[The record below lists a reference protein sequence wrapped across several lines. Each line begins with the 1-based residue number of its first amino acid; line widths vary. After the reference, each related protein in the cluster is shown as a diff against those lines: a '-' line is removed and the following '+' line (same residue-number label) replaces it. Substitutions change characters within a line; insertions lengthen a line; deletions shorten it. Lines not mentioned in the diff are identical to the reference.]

1 MADIREFPP
10 APEGTPVSN
19 FVHLHV
25 HSDYSLL
32 DGCAKLDSL
41 IARAKELNMPALA
54 LTDHGNMFGVLNFEH
69 ICHKNGINPIVGCE
83 FYCTEDH
90 TKKQNTRYGKHNY
103 HLILL
108 CENET
113 GYKNMCWLNSK
124 SFCDEGSLYYGKP
137 RIDFE
142 MLKQYHEGIICLS
155 ACVAGELPQAVINGN
170 MEDAEEV
177 ALRYKELF
185 GPDHYYIE
193 IQNHGLPEEKI
204 AAEGMIKIA
213 RKLDIP
219 LVVTNDIHYIN
230 KDDAEAQLALNCIGR
245 KNLLDDPQSAEKSMG
260 GADKISEWYF
270 KTEEEMRLLF
280 PDIPEAYEN
289 TIKIANMCNLTIHQ
303 YTTPEL
309 KDCLPRFELPKEFQ
323 THEDYSKNQD
333 DYVRYI
339 VEKGLKERY
348 PEITPEIRERAEHEL
363 GIIFKM
369 GFSGYFLIVW
379 EFINWAKS
387 TWDNVNNKPKP
398 YIPIGPGRG
407 SGAGSLVAYS
417 MGITDIDPF
426 RFNLIFERFLNPER
440 VSMPDFDVDM
450 DFDYRQDIIQH
461 TRDLYGNP
469 QVGHIVTFG
478 TLKPK
483 NCLADVGRILDI
495 PLNIVA
501 KVKACIPDS
510 PKAKLKNA
518 FEEPNEKFPDGGKLI
533 PVSKDPMGTIGLQPQ
548 VFERWINLCK
558 KLEGMNRNTGLHAS
572 GMVIGLTELPD
583 WAPVF
588 KDAKTGEV
596 AVQYTMDIIEP
607 CGLVKFDYLGLKTLS
622 LIRYAE
628 DIINRHK
635 KPEEPVFVTANVS
648 ETDSETFDLFD
659 RGDSVAVFQFES
671 PGMQK
676 ILRQVKP
683 RCIEELVAL
692 NALYRPGPMDYIPQY
707 IDGKWKPETIHYPDP
722 CLEGLLKETYGVMV
736 YQEQVMLVSQKIA
749 GFSLGASDELR
760 RAMGKKK
767 PDVLMKKKNDFIE
780 GALKQGFTE
789 KHADDIF
796 EIMIPF
802 AGYGFNKSH
811 AAAYTVLAY
820 RTGWLKCHYPAAFMA
835 ANLTNE
841 LTSTDGVPQYIEE
854 SKRMGLTVVPPDINE
869 SYSEFDAVGDRIIF
883 AFRGMKGM
891 GKEAADAIVNERN
904 KNGPYKSFMDFLE
917 RCIPLQETSTD
928 SETGK
933 VTKKSLLNSKSV
945 EVCIKTGAFDK
956 LGQNRPTL
964 LLNME
969 EAIKY
974 VNDKNNGTDNG
985 QGDLFGDTDEKV
997 YADFQFKEV
1006 PDLPTMEKLNLE
1018 MEVIGCYV
1026 SGHPLDDYK
1035 DVIKKCVTLTSTDM
1049 VRASQEAAI
1058 EKASLQANG
1067 ANSWAA
1073 RNTGKIHTVLG
1084 FLHDLHIIR
1093 TKKGTGPEMAFA
1105 KLQDYSGEI
1114 ELTFFPSVWNDKVD
1128 KNSGQITKEGLYRK
1142 IKDQTITAFKG
1153 KVEAKENFEDGA
1165 PAFLVESLEDANS
1178 LKEKSIQ
1185 EVHISLESN
1194 FHDEKAIAEIK
1205 EFLFEKS
1212 GNCSVYFHLKTQQGM
1227 YIVKG
1232 NQQLLVASD
1241 PDTLYELESFPLVER
1256 VWTA

>member
-461 TRDLYGNP
+461 TRDLYGDP

-533 PVSKDPMGTIGLQPQ
+533 PVAKDPMGTIGLQPQ

-956 LGQNRPTL
+956 LRQNRPTL